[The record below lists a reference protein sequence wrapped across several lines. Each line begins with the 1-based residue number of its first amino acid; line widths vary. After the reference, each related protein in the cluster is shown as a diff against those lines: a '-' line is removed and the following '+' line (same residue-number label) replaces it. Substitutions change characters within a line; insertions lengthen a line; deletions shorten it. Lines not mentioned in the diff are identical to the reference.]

1 MTIVLYDL
9 VGVDDRRFS
18 PNCWRTRM
26 ALAHKGLDCT
36 ARPTRFTEI
45 PSIAVGPR
53 RTLPTIDDGGTLVTD
68 SWAIAEYLEDAYPD
82 RPSLYDGAAG
92 RGLSRFVMNWVAT
105 VLHRNIGGMV
115 MADIHAH
122 LAPDDQA
129 HFRASREKMFGRT
142 LEQIQGGRDGR
153 LDGFRAALTPLRQT
167 VEDAHFLGGAGPT
180 YADYVA
186 FAPFQ
191 WARSISAFKL
201 LEDDDPVAAWVGRCL
216 DLYDGLGRS
225 APAYY

>member
-18 PNCWRTRM
+18 PNCWRTRL
-26 ALAHKGLDCT
+26 ALAHKGLDCE
-36 ARPTRFTEI
+36 ARPIRFTEI
-45 PSIAVGPR
+45 PSIALGPR
-53 RTLPTIDDGGTLVTD
+53 RTLPTLDHGGELVTD
-68 SWAIAEYLEDAYPD
+68 SWVIAEYLEAAYPD
-82 RPSLYDGAAG
+82 RPSLFGGATG
-92 RGLSRFVMNWVAT
+92 RGLSRFVMNWTAA

-122 LAPDDQA
+122 LEPDDQA
-129 HFRASREKMFGRT
+129 HFRSSREKMFGRT
-142 LEQIQGGRDGR
+142 LEEIQAGREDR

-167 VEDAHFLGGAGPT
+167 VEAQPFLGGAGPT
-180 YADYVA
+180 YADYLA
-186 FAPFQ
+186 FGAFQ

-201 LEDDDPVAAWVGRCL
+201 LEDGDPVAAWVGRCL
-216 DLYDGLGRS
+216 DLYDGLGRN